1 MTKQLSMSGNNLLT
15 DLIMEIKSGN
25 LRRCESLG
33 LSPDEIR
40 MLNNITLEDLYY
52 LSKSQVS
59 VITYRIHHENLHLI
73 LEQSRIEQ
81 KRNECIDRALAL
93 GASIEM
99 MHHYFGLSPVDVST
113 RRRLA
118 DLRVSVGRSSNLS
131 EQDREAL
138 WSRWKKSD
146 IQNINSPEGFEMMM
160 LLAEE
165 LALSLT
171 AIWNNLQ
178 VLLEVS
184 VIRTKKRSFK
194 RELRSLI

>member
-25 LRRCESLG
+25 LRRCDSLG

-40 MLNNITLEDLYY
+40 MLNNLTLEDLYY

-59 VITYRIHHENLHLI
+59 VITYHIHHENLYLI
-73 LEQSRIEQ
+73 LEQSRLEQ

-118 DLRVSVGRSSNLS
+118 NLRVSVGRSSNLS

-146 IQNINSPEGFEMMM
+146 IQNINSAEGFEMMM

-171 AIWNNLQ
+171 AVWNNLQ
-178 VLLEVS
+178 DLLEVS
-184 VIRTKKRSFK
+184 PVNTKKRSLK
-194 RELRSLI
+194 RKIRNLV